1 MTERPKI
8 ALVPGNGLEIEQ
20 PRMKGIK
27 WSLLK
32 EESRVRTKLEENW
45 SAKQTRL
52 SFILKVIEHY

>member
-27 WSLLK
+27 WSMLK
-32 EESRVRTKLEENW
+32 EESRVRTKL
-45 SAKQTRL
+45 
-52 SFILKVIEHY
+52 